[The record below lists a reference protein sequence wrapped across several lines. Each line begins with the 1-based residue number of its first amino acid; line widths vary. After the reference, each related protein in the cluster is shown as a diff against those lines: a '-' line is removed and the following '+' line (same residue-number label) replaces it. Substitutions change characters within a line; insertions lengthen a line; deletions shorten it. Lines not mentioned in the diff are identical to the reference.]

1 MILIFTNSLDA
12 TTDLIIYH
20 LSKRIPVF
28 RLNLDFLEEYKICI
42 SCGVWKIIDRT
53 GREVSSKSCLKAVWR
68 KPFGQEIKISI
79 TSKKEFISYIKE
91 ECLYVINSLLQD
103 LIRQKKFIL
112 AYPFAEKKLSK
123 IRQLEIAAKIFNTPK
138 YKFIFNEKPNNFKE
152 NKLVFKSLSGHEISK
167 NDVVYTT
174 LVDPKKLDHRFPW
187 FLQQYIKKEY
197 DITVFYLYKKI
208 WCVRHKSSVKGN
220 IVDWR
225 RNVKTYW
232 SEIKLSR
239 KIRSKINRYMTLC
252 KIEYGRLDFCQDSK
266 GVIWFLEVNPN
277 GQFAWMDIWLKN
289 KGSLTKAVCGE
300 IEKRYFAR

>member
-28 RLNLDFLEEYKICI
+28 RLNLDLLEQYKIRI
-42 SCGVWKIIDRT
+42 SCGAWKIIDKT
-53 GREVSSKSCLKAVWR
+53 GREVSSNSCLKAIWR
-68 KPFGQEIKISI
+68 KPFGQEIKFSI
-79 TSKKEFISYIKE
+79 TSKKEFVGYIKGE
-91 ECLYVINSLLQD
+91 LLYVINSLLQD
-103 LIRQKKFIL
+103 LTRQKKFIL
-112 AYPFAEKKLSK
+112 AYPFAEIKLSK
-123 IRQLEIAAKIFNTPK
+123 IRQLEIAAKVFNTPK
-138 YKFIFNEKPNNFKE
+138 YDFIFNEKPSDIKE
-152 NKLVFKSLSGHEISK
+152 DKLVFKSLSGHEISK

-174 LVDPKKLDHRFPW
+174 LVDQKNLDHRFPW
-187 FLQQYIKKEY
+187 FLQKYIKKEY

-208 WCVRHKSSVKGN
+208 WSVQHKSSVKGN

-225 RNVKTYW
+225 RKANTRW

-239 KIRSKINRYMTLC
+239 KYRTKINKYMSLC

-266 GVIWFLEVNPN
+266 GLIWFLEVNPN
-277 GQFAWMDIWLKN
+277 GQFSWMDIWLKN
-289 KGSLTKAVCGE
+289 KGSLTKAVCRE

>member
-28 RLNLDFLEEYKICI
+28 RLNIDLLEQYKIRI
-42 SCGVWKIIDRT
+42 SCGAWKIIDKT
-53 GREVSSKSCLKAVWR
+53 GREVSSNSCLKAIWR
-68 KPFGQEIKISI
+68 KPFGQEIKFSI
-79 TSKKEFISYIKE
+79 TSKKEFVGYIKGE
-91 ECLYVINSLLQD
+91 LLYVINSLLQD
-103 LIRQKKFIL
+103 LTRQKKFIL

-123 IRQLEIAAKIFNTPK
+123 IRQLGIAAKVFNTPK
-138 YKFIFNEKPNNFKE
+138 YEFIFNEKPSDINE
-152 NKLVFKSLSGHEISK
+152 DKLVFKSLSGHEISK

-174 LVDPKKLDHRFPW
+174 LVDQKKLDHRFPW

-208 WCVRHKSSVKGN
+208 WSVQHKSSVNRN

-225 RNVKTYW
+225 RKANTRW

-239 KIRSKINRYMTLC
+239 KFRAKINKYMSLC

-266 GVIWFLEVNPN
+266 GLIWFLEVNPN
-277 GQFAWMDIWLKN
+277 GQYAWMDIWLKN